1 MIRTYRN
8 ELFKYRLKQKQS
20 FQHSLHTQTN
30 TQDFIFWLLSILI
43 LIENE
48 LKVPFLVSLVH
59 W

>member
-1 MIRTYRN
+1 MVRTYRN

-20 FQHSLHTQTN
+20 FQHSLYTQRN